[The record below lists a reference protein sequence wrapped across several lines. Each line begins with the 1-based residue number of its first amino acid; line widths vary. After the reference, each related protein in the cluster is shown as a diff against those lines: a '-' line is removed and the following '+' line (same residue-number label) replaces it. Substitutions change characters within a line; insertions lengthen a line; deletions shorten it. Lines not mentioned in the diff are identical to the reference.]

1 MYNVDITYFDETG
14 SYITLE
20 EKNVGDFLDREFLLI
35 LKEYPY
41 FTIKAW
47 TAPIEYPIDRRRI
60 ESVKI
65 PLNANRN
72 ITRKQISI
80 Y

>member
-14 SYITLE
+14 SYITME
-20 EKNVGDFLDREFLLI
+20 EKDVGDFLDREFLLI

-41 FTIKAW
+41 FKINAW
-47 TAPIEYPIDRRRI
+47 TAPIEYPVERRRI

-72 ITRKQISI
+72 ITREQISI